1 MAVDETSEELSKDSD
16 IDIDKNLGNDLG
28 NDLGKNLGKDTAQNH
43 RQKSALAWVGVLLV
57 IALGIYFQNP
67 AYALLGALAL
77 RLILDVNPI
86 KKSATIGKLSLQTAI
101 VLLGFSLGIDS
112 LMQMS
117 SDYGLIVAIFVLG
130 TLGLGLLMGKLL
142 RSNEA
147 ETTLIASGTA
157 ICGGTAIATLAPL
170 INAKP
175 QQFAVA
181 TALVFLLNIIA
192 LLTFPYIGT
201 QLGLSQEVF
210 GAWVALAIH
219 DTSSVIATATIYGD
233 EAAQVAAAVKLGRT
247 LWLIPLAFA
256 VSLIYGR
263 REAKI
268 RVPTFVLLFV
278 GMAIVSRFIPLEPV
292 VVGYIGL
299 LSKTLLVIAL
309 AMIGLE
315 INRQTLSQMSM
326 RSIGLGVGLWIIVAP
341 IALLLVMYL

>member
-1 MAVDETSEELSKDSD
+1 MAVDETSKDVD
-16 IDIDKNLGNDLG
+16 ENPNNNLGN
-28 NDLGKNLGKDTAQNH
+28 NLGKDASNNTVKDPAQNQA
-43 RQKSALAWVGVLLV
+43 QKSALAWLGVLLV

-67 AYALLGALAL
+67 AYALLGALVL

-86 KKSATIGKLSLQTAI
+86 KQSGTIGKLSLQTAI

-117 SDYGLIVAIFVLG
+117 SDYGLIVAVFVLC
-130 TLGLGLLMGKLL
+130 TLGLGLLMGRLL
-142 RSNEA
+142 RSDEV

-219 DTSSVIATATIYGD
+219 DTSSVMATATIYGD

-278 GMAIVSRFIPLEPV
+278 GMAIVSRFVPLEPV
-292 VVGYIGL
+292 VVGYISL

-341 IALLLVMYL
+341 VALALVLYL

>member
-1 MAVDETSEELSKDSD
+1 MTADEASQGEALTHPEKHPHPL
-16 IDIDKNLGNDLG
+16 
-28 NDLGKNLGKDTAQNH
+28 
-43 RQKSALAWVGVLLV
+43 KSALVWLGVLLV
-57 IALGIYFQNP
+57 IAVGIYFQNP
-67 AYALLGALAL
+67 AYALLGALFL
-77 RLILDVNPI
+77 RLSLDVNPI
-86 KKSATIGKLSLQTAI
+86 KKSGTIGKLSLQTAI

-117 SDYGLIVAIFVLG
+117 SDYGVIVAVFVLG
-130 TLGLGLLMGKLL
+130 TLGLGLLIGKLL
-142 RSNEA
+142 RSNEV
-147 ETTLIASGTA
+147 ETTLLASGTA

-192 LLTFPYIGT
+192 LLTFPFIGT

-210 GAWVALAIH
+210 GAWVAVAIH
-219 DTSSVIATATIYGD
+219 DTSSVMATAAIYGD
-233 EAAQVAAAVKLGRT
+233 EAVQVAAAVKLGRT

-268 RVPTFVLLFV
+268 RVPTFVILFV
-278 GMAIVSRFIPLEPV
+278 GMAIASRFIPLEPV

-326 RSIGLGVGLWIIVAP
+326 RSIGLGVGLWVIVAP
-341 IALLLVMYL
+341 IALALVLYL

>member
-1 MAVDETSEELSKDSD
+1 MAVDETSKDVD
-16 IDIDKNLGNDLG
+16 ENPNNNLGN
-28 NDLGKNLGKDTAQNH
+28 NLGKDASDNTVKDPAQNQA
-43 RQKSALAWVGVLLV
+43 QKSALAWLGVSLV
-57 IALGIYFQNP
+57 LALGIYFQNP
-67 AYALLGALAL
+67 AYALLGALVL

-86 KKSATIGKLSLQTAI
+86 KQSGTIGKLSLQTAI

-117 SDYGLIVAIFVLG
+117 SDYGLIVAVFVLC
-130 TLGLGLLMGKLL
+130 TLGLGLLMGRLL
-142 RSNEA
+142 RSDEV

-219 DTSSVIATATIYGD
+219 DTSSVMATATIYGD

-247 LWLIPLAFA
+247 LWLIPLTFA

-278 GMAIVSRFIPLEPV
+278 GMAIVSRFVPLEPV
-292 VVGYIGL
+292 VVGYISL

-341 IALLLVMYL
+341 VALALVLYL

>member
-1 MAVDETSEELSKDSD
+1 MTADEASQGEPLTHPEKHPEKHPHSL
-16 IDIDKNLGNDLG
+16 
-28 NDLGKNLGKDTAQNH
+28 
-43 RQKSALAWVGVLLV
+43 KSALVWLGVLLV
-57 IALGIYFQNP
+57 IAVGIYFQNP
-67 AYALLGALAL
+67 AYALLGALFL
-77 RLILDVNPI
+77 RLSLDVNPI
-86 KKSATIGKLSLQTAI
+86 KKSGTIGKLSLQTAI

-117 SDYGLIVAIFVLG
+117 SDYGVIVAVFVLG
-130 TLGLGLLMGKLL
+130 TLGLGLLIGKLL
-142 RSNEA
+142 RSNEV
-147 ETTLIASGTA
+147 ETTLLASGTA

-192 LLTFPYIGT
+192 LLTFPFIGT

-219 DTSSVIATATIYGD
+219 DTSSVMATAAIYGD
-233 EAAQVAAAVKLGRT
+233 EAVQVAAAVKLGRT

-256 VSLIYGR
+256 VSLLYGR

-268 RVPTFVLLFV
+268 RVPTFVILFV
-278 GMAIVSRFIPLEPV
+278 GMAIASRFIPLEPV

-326 RSIGLGVGLWIIVAP
+326 RSIGLGVGLWVIVAP
-341 IALLLVMYL
+341 VALALVLYL

>member
-1 MAVDETSEELSKDSD
+1 MAVDETSEKRDADLSD
-16 IDIDKNLGNDLG
+16 NLGSDARNPIT
-28 NDLGKNLGKDTAQNH
+28 KDTPPNQAH
-43 RQKSALAWVGVLLV
+43 KSALAWLGVLLV
-57 IALGIYFQNP
+57 IAVGIYLQNP

-77 RLILDVNPI
+77 RLTLDVNPI
-86 KKSATIGKLSLQTAI
+86 KKSGTIGKLSLQAAI
-101 VLLGFSLGIDS
+101 VLLGFTLGIDS

-117 SDYGLIVAIFVLG
+117 SDYGLIVAVFVLS

-142 RSNEA
+142 ASNNV

-181 TALVFLLNIIA
+181 TALVFLLNIVA
-192 LLTFPYIGT
+192 LLTFPYLGA

-219 DTSSVIATATIYGD
+219 DTSSVMATAALYGD
-233 EAAQVAAAVKLGRT
+233 QAAQVAAAVKLGRT

-292 VVGYIGL
+292 MVGYISL

-326 RSIGLGVGLWIIVAP
+326 LSIGLGVGLWIIVAP
-341 IALLLVMYL
+341 LALVLVLYL

>member
-1 MAVDETSEELSKDSD
+1 MAVDETSKDPD
-16 IDIDKNLGNDLG
+16 KKIDKKLH
-28 NDLGKNLGKDTAQNH
+28 KNTAQNH
-43 RQKSALAWVGVLLV
+43 RQKSALVWLGVLLV
-57 IALGIYFQNP
+57 IVLGIYFQNP

-77 RLILDVNPI
+77 RLTIDVNPI
-86 KKSATIGKLSLQTAI
+86 KNSGTIGKLSLQTAI

-117 SDYGLIVAIFVLG
+117 SNYGVIVAVFVLG
-130 TLGLGLLMGKLL
+130 TLGLGLLVGKLL
-142 RSNEA
+142 RSNEV
-147 ETTLIASGTA
+147 ETTLLASGTA

-219 DTSSVIATATIYGD
+219 DTSSVIATASIYGD

-278 GMAIVSRFIPLEPV
+278 GMAVVSRFIPLEPV
-292 VVGYIGL
+292 VVGYISL
-299 LSKTLLVIAL
+299 MSKALLVIAL

-341 IALLLVMYL
+341 LALALVLYL

>member
-1 MAVDETSEELSKDSD
+1 MAVDETSKDPD
-16 IDIDKNLGNDLG
+16 KKIDKKLH
-28 NDLGKNLGKDTAQNH
+28 KNTAQNH
-43 RQKSALAWVGVLLV
+43 RQKSALVWLGVLLV
-57 IALGIYFQNP
+57 IVLGIYFQNP

-77 RLILDVNPI
+77 RLTINVNPI
-86 KKSATIGKLSLQTAI
+86 KNSGTIGKLSLQTAI

-117 SDYGLIVAIFVLG
+117 SNYGVIVAVFVLG

-142 RSNEA
+142 RSNEV
-147 ETTLIASGTA
+147 ETTLLASGTA

-181 TALVFLLNIIA
+181 TALVFLLNIVA

-219 DTSSVIATATIYGD
+219 DTSSVIATASIYGD

-278 GMAIVSRFIPLEPV
+278 GMAVVSRFIPLEPV
-292 VVGYIGL
+292 VVGYISL
-299 LSKTLLVIAL
+299 MSKALLVIAL

-341 IALLLVMYL
+341 LALALVLYL

>member
-1 MAVDETSEELSKDSD
+1 MAVDETSKDPNKK
-16 IDIDKNLGNDLG
+16 IDKTLD
-28 NDLGKNLGKDTAQNH
+28 KNTAQNH
-43 RQKSALAWVGVLLV
+43 RQKSALVWLGVLLV
-57 IALGIYFQNP
+57 IVLGIYFQNP

-77 RLILDVNPI
+77 RLTIDVNPI
-86 KKSATIGKLSLQTAI
+86 KNSGTIGKLSLQTAI

-117 SDYGLIVAIFVLG
+117 SDYGVIVAVFVLG

-142 RSNEA
+142 RSNEV
-147 ETTLIASGTA
+147 ETTLLASGTA

-170 INAKP
+170 INARP

-201 QLGLSQEVF
+201 QLSLSQEVF

-219 DTSSVIATATIYGD
+219 DTSSVIATASLYGD

-278 GMAIVSRFIPLEPV
+278 GMAVVSRFIPLEPV
-292 VVGYIGL
+292 VVGYISL
-299 LSKTLLVIAL
+299 MSKALLVIAL

-326 RSIGLGVGLWIIVAP
+326 RNIGLGVGLWIIVAP
-341 IALLLVMYL
+341 LALALVLYL

>member
-1 MAVDETSEELSKDSD
+1 MAVDETSKDPD
-16 IDIDKNLGNDLG
+16 KKIDKKLH
-28 NDLGKNLGKDTAQNH
+28 KNTAQNH
-43 RQKSALAWVGVLLV
+43 RQKSALVWLGVLLV
-57 IALGIYFQNP
+57 IVLGIYFQNP

-77 RLILDVNPI
+77 RLTIDVNPI
-86 KKSATIGKLSLQTAI
+86 KNSGTIGKLSLQTAI

-117 SDYGLIVAIFVLG
+117 SNYGVIVAVFVLG

-142 RSNEA
+142 RSNEV
-147 ETTLIASGTA
+147 ETTLLASGTA

-181 TALVFLLNIIA
+181 TALVFLLNIVA

-219 DTSSVIATATIYGD
+219 DTSSVIATASIYGD

-278 GMAIVSRFIPLEPV
+278 GMAVVSRFIPLEPV
-292 VVGYIGL
+292 VVGYISL
-299 LSKTLLVIAL
+299 MSKALLVIAL

-341 IALLLVMYL
+341 LALALVLYL

>member
-1 MAVDETSEELSKDSD
+1 MAVDETSKDPD
-16 IDIDKNLGNDLG
+16 KKIDKKLH
-28 NDLGKNLGKDTAQNH
+28 KNTTQNH
-43 RQKSALAWVGVLLV
+43 RQKSALVWLGVLLV
-57 IALGIYFQNP
+57 IVLGIYFQNP

-77 RLILDVNPI
+77 RLTIDVNPI
-86 KKSATIGKLSLQTAI
+86 KNSGTIGKLSLQTAI

-117 SDYGLIVAIFVLG
+117 SNYGVIVAVFVLG

-142 RSNEA
+142 RSNEV
-147 ETTLIASGTA
+147 ETTLLASGTA

-181 TALVFLLNIIA
+181 TALVFLLNIVA

-219 DTSSVIATATIYGD
+219 DTSSVIATASIYGD

-278 GMAIVSRFIPLEPV
+278 GMAVVSRFIPLEPV
-292 VVGYIGL
+292 VVGYISL
-299 LSKTLLVIAL
+299 MSKALLVIAL

-326 RSIGLGVGLWIIVAP
+326 RNIGLGVGLWIIVAP
-341 IALLLVMYL
+341 LALALVLYL

>member
-1 MAVDETSEELSKDSD
+1 MAVDETSKDPD
-16 IDIDKNLGNDLG
+16 KKIDKKLH
-28 NDLGKNLGKDTAQNH
+28 KNTAQNH
-43 RQKSALAWVGVLLV
+43 RQKSALVWLGVLLV
-57 IALGIYFQNP
+57 IVLGIYFQNP

-77 RLILDVNPI
+77 RLTIDVNPI
-86 KKSATIGKLSLQTAI
+86 KNSGTIGKLSLQTAI

-117 SDYGLIVAIFVLG
+117 SNYGVIVAVFVLG

-142 RSNEA
+142 RSNEV
-147 ETTLIASGTA
+147 ETTLLASGTA

-181 TALVFLLNIIA
+181 TALVFLLNIVA

-219 DTSSVIATATIYGD
+219 DTSSVIATASIYGD

-278 GMAIVSRFIPLEPV
+278 GMAVVSRFIPLEPV
-292 VVGYIGL
+292 VVGYISL
-299 LSKTLLVIAL
+299 MSKALLVIAL

-326 RSIGLGVGLWIIVAP
+326 RSIVLGVGLWIIVAP
-341 IALLLVMYL
+341 LALALVLYL

>member
-1 MAVDETSEELSKDSD
+1 MAVDETSKDVD
-16 IDIDKNLGNDLG
+16 ENPNNNLGN
-28 NDLGKNLGKDTAQNH
+28 NLGKDASDNTVKDPAQNQA
-43 RQKSALAWVGVLLV
+43 QKSALAWLGVSLV

-67 AYALLGALAL
+67 AYALLGALVL

-86 KKSATIGKLSLQTAI
+86 KQSGTIGKLSLQTAI

-117 SDYGLIVAIFVLG
+117 SDYGLIVAVFVLC
-130 TLGLGLLMGKLL
+130 TLGLGLLMGRLL
-142 RSNEA
+142 RSDEV

-219 DTSSVIATATIYGD
+219 DTSSVMATATIYGD

-278 GMAIVSRFIPLEPV
+278 GMAIVSRFVPLEPV
-292 VVGYIGL
+292 VVGYISL

-341 IALLLVMYL
+341 VALALVLYL

>member
-1 MAVDETSEELSKDSD
+1 MAVDETSKDLD
-16 IDIDKNLGNDLG
+16 ENPN
-28 NDLGKNLGKDTAQNH
+28 NNLGKGASNTTVKETALNQN
-43 RQKSALAWVGVLLV
+43 QKSALVWLGVLLV

-67 AYALLGALAL
+67 AYALLGTLAL

-86 KKSATIGKLSLQTAI
+86 KKSGTIGKLSLQTAI

-117 SDYGLIVAIFVLG
+117 SDYGLVVAVFVLG
-130 TLGLGLLMGKLL
+130 TLGLGLLVGRLL
-142 RSNEA
+142 RSDEA

-219 DTSSVIATATIYGD
+219 DTSSVMATATIYGD

-278 GMAIVSRFIPLEPV
+278 GMAIVSRFVPLEPV
-292 VVGYIGL
+292 VVGYISL

-315 INRQTLSQMSM
+315 IDRQTLSQMSV

-341 IALLLVMYL
+341 VALALVLYL

>member
-1 MAVDETSEELSKDSD
+1 MASDETS
-16 IDIDKNLGNDLG
+16 
-28 NDLGKNLGKDTAQNH
+28 QNNVQEQPQ
-43 RQKSALAWVGVLLV
+43 RSAIALLGVLLV
-57 IALGIYFQNP
+57 IGLGIYYQNP
-67 AYALLGALAL
+67 AYALLGALFL
-77 RLILDVNPI
+77 RLTLNVNPI
-86 KKSATIGKLSLQTAI
+86 KSSGTIGKLSLQTAI
-101 VLLGFSLGIDS
+101 ILLGFSLGIDS

-117 SDYGLIVAIFVLG
+117 SDYGLIVAIFIFG
-130 TLGLGLLMGKLL
+130 TLGLGWLAGKIL
-142 RSNEA
+142 RSNSK

-170 INAKP
+170 IDAKP

-181 TALVFLLNIIA
+181 TALVFLLNVIA

-219 DTSSVIATATIYGD
+219 DTSSVVATAAIYGD

-256 VSLIYGR
+256 VSLIYR
-263 REAKI
+263 RHEAKI
-268 RVPTFVLLFV
+268 RVPTFILLFV
-278 GMAIVSRFIPLEPV
+278 GMAVASRFIPLEPV
-292 VVGYIGL
+292 LVGYIGL
-299 LSKTLLVIAL
+299 TSKVLLVIAL

-326 RSIGLGVGLWIIVAP
+326 RSVVLGVGLWVIVAP
-341 IALLLVMYL
+341 IALLLVLYV

>member
-1 MAVDETSEELSKDSD
+1 MAVDETSKDVD
-16 IDIDKNLGNDLG
+16 ENPNNNLGN
-28 NDLGKNLGKDTAQNH
+28 NLGKDASNNTVKDPAQNQA
-43 RQKSALAWVGVLLV
+43 QKSALAWLGVSLV

-67 AYALLGALAL
+67 AYALLGALVL

-86 KKSATIGKLSLQTAI
+86 KQSGTIGKLSLQTAI

-117 SDYGLIVAIFVLG
+117 SDYGLIVAVFVLG
-130 TLGLGLLMGKLL
+130 TLGLGLLMGRLL
-142 RSNEA
+142 RSDEV

-219 DTSSVIATATIYGD
+219 DTSSVMATAAIYGD

-278 GMAIVSRFIPLEPV
+278 GMAIVSRFVPLEPV
-292 VVGYIGL
+292 VVGYISL

-341 IALLLVMYL
+341 VALALVLNL

>member
-1 MAVDETSEELSKDSD
+1 MTVDETSQDVAPQHSQKYPQD
-16 IDIDKNLGNDLG
+16 
-28 NDLGKNLGKDTAQNH
+28 H
-43 RQKSALAWVGVLLV
+43 RQKSALVWLGVFLV

-67 AYALLGALAL
+67 AYALLGALLL
-77 RLILDVNPI
+77 RLTLNVNPI
-86 KKSATIGKLSLQTAI
+86 KNSATIGKLSLQTAI

-117 SDYGLIVAIFVLG
+117 SDYGVIVAVFVLG
-130 TLGLGLLMGKLL
+130 TLGLGLLMGKFL
-142 RSNEA
+142 RSDEV

-170 INAKP
+170 VNAKP

-181 TALVFLLNIIA
+181 TALVFLLNIVA
-192 LLTFPYIGT
+192 LLTFPFIGT
-201 QLGLSQEVF
+201 LLGLSQEVF

-219 DTSSVIATATIYGD
+219 DTSSVIATAAIYGD

-278 GMAIVSRFIPLEPV
+278 GMAVISRFIPLEPV

-299 LSKTLLVIAL
+299 LSKALLVIAL

-341 IALLLVMYL
+341 IALLLVLYR

>member
-1 MAVDETSEELSKDSD
+1 MAVDETSKDVD
-16 IDIDKNLGNDLG
+16 ENPNNNLGN
-28 NDLGKNLGKDTAQNH
+28 NLGKDASDNTVKDPAQNQA
-43 RQKSALAWVGVLLV
+43 QKSALAWLGVSLV
-57 IALGIYFQNP
+57 LALGIYFQNP
-67 AYALLGALAL
+67 AYALLGALVL

-86 KKSATIGKLSLQTAI
+86 KQSGTIGKLSLQTAI

-117 SDYGLIVAIFVLG
+117 SDYGLIVAVFVLG
-130 TLGLGLLMGKLL
+130 TLGLGLLMGRLL
-142 RSNEA
+142 RSDEV

-219 DTSSVIATATIYGD
+219 DTSSVMATATIYGD

-278 GMAIVSRFIPLEPV
+278 GMAIVSRFVPLEPV
-292 VVGYIGL
+292 VVGYISL

-341 IALLLVMYL
+341 VALALVLYL

>member
-1 MAVDETSEELSKDSD
+1 MAVDETSKDVD
-16 IDIDKNLGNDLG
+16 ENPN
-28 NDLGKNLGKDTAQNH
+28 NNLGKDASDNTVKDPAQNQA
-43 RQKSALAWVGVLLV
+43 QKSALAWLGVSLV
-57 IALGIYFQNP
+57 LALGIYFQNP
-67 AYALLGALAL
+67 AYALLGALVL

-86 KKSATIGKLSLQTAI
+86 KQSGTIGKLSLQTAI

-117 SDYGLIVAIFVLG
+117 SDYGLIVAVFVLC
-130 TLGLGLLMGKLL
+130 TLGLGLLMGRLL
-142 RSNEA
+142 RSDEV

-219 DTSSVIATATIYGD
+219 DTSSVMATATIYGD

-278 GMAIVSRFIPLEPV
+278 GMAIVSRFVPLEPV
-292 VVGYIGL
+292 VVGYISL

-341 IALLLVMYL
+341 VALALVLYL

>member
-1 MAVDETSEELSKDSD
+1 MAVDETSKDPD
-16 IDIDKNLGNDLG
+16 KKIDKKLH
-28 NDLGKNLGKDTAQNH
+28 KNTAQNH
-43 RQKSALAWVGVLLV
+43 RQKSALVWLGVLLV
-57 IALGIYFQNP
+57 IVLGIYFQNP

-77 RLILDVNPI
+77 RLTINVNPI
-86 KKSATIGKLSLQTAI
+86 KNSGTICKLSLQTAI

-117 SDYGLIVAIFVLG
+117 SNYGVIVAVFVLG

-142 RSNEA
+142 RSNEV
-147 ETTLIASGTA
+147 ETTLLASGTA

-181 TALVFLLNIIA
+181 TALVFLLNIVA

-219 DTSSVIATATIYGD
+219 DTSSVIATASIYGD
-233 EAAQVAAAVKLGRT
+233 EAAQVAAAVKIGRT

-268 RVPTFVLLFV
+268 RVLIFVLFIV
-278 GMAIVSRFIPLEPV
+278 GMAVVSRFIPLEPV
-292 VVGYIGL
+292 IVGYISL
-299 LSKTLLVIAL
+299 MSKALLVIAL

-341 IALLLVMYL
+341 LALALVLYL

>member
-1 MAVDETSEELSKDSD
+1 MAVDETSKDVD
-16 IDIDKNLGNDLG
+16 ENPN
-28 NDLGKNLGKDTAQNH
+28 NNLGKDASDNTVKDPAQNQA
-43 RQKSALAWVGVLLV
+43 QKSALAWLGVSLV
-57 IALGIYFQNP
+57 LALGIYFQNP
-67 AYALLGALAL
+67 AYALLGALVL

-86 KKSATIGKLSLQTAI
+86 KQSGTIGKLSLQTAI

-117 SDYGLIVAIFVLG
+117 SDYGLIVAVFVLG
-130 TLGLGLLMGKLL
+130 TLGLGLLMGRLL
-142 RSNEA
+142 RSNEV

-219 DTSSVIATATIYGD
+219 DTSSVMATATIYGD

-278 GMAIVSRFIPLEPV
+278 GMAIVSRFVPLEPV
-292 VVGYIGL
+292 VVGYISL

-341 IALLLVMYL
+341 VALALVLYL

>member
-1 MAVDETSEELSKDSD
+1 MASDETS
-16 IDIDKNLGNDLG
+16 
-28 NDLGKNLGKDTAQNH
+28 QNNVQEQPQ
-43 RQKSALAWVGVLLV
+43 RSAIALLGVLLV
-57 IALGIYFQNP
+57 IGLGIYYQNP
-67 AYALLGALAL
+67 AYALLGALFL
-77 RLILDVNPI
+77 RLTLNVNPI
-86 KKSATIGKLSLQTAI
+86 KSSGTIGKLSLQTAI
-101 VLLGFSLGIDS
+101 ILLGFSLGIDS

-117 SDYGLIVAIFVLG
+117 SDYGLIVAIFIFG
-130 TLGLGLLMGKLL
+130 TLGLGWLAGKIL
-142 RSNEA
+142 RSNSK

-170 INAKP
+170 IDAKP

-181 TALVFLLNIIA
+181 TALVFLLNVIA

-219 DTSSVIATATIYGD
+219 DTSSVVATAAIYGD

-256 VSLIYGR
+256 VSLIYR
-263 REAKI
+263 RHEAKI
-268 RVPTFVLLFV
+268 RVPTFILLFV
-278 GMAIVSRFIPLEPV
+278 GMAVASRFIPLEPV
-292 VVGYIGL
+292 LVSYIGL
-299 LSKTLLVIAL
+299 TSKVLLVVAL

-326 RSIGLGVGLWIIVAP
+326 RSVVLGIGLWVIVAP
-341 IALLLVMYL
+341 IALLLVLYV

>member
-1 MAVDETSEELSKDSD
+1 MAVDETSKDPD
-16 IDIDKNLGNDLG
+16 KKIDKKLH
-28 NDLGKNLGKDTAQNH
+28 KNTAQNH
-43 RQKSALAWVGVLLV
+43 REKSALVLLGVLLV
-57 IALGIYFQNP
+57 ILLGIYFQNP

-77 RLILDVNPI
+77 RLTIDVNPI
-86 KKSATIGKLSLQTAI
+86 KNSGTIGKLSLQTAI

-117 SDYGLIVAIFVLG
+117 SNYGVIVAVFVLG

-142 RSNEA
+142 RSNEV
-147 ETTLIASGTA
+147 ETTLLASGTA

-181 TALVFLLNIIA
+181 TALVFLLNIVA

-219 DTSSVIATATIYGD
+219 DTSSVIATASIYGD

-278 GMAIVSRFIPLEPV
+278 GMAVVSRFIPLEPV
-292 VVGYIGL
+292 VVGYISL
-299 LSKTLLVIAL
+299 MSKALLVIAL

-341 IALLLVMYL
+341 LALALVLYL

>member
-1 MAVDETSEELSKDSD
+1 MAVDEASKDLSKNQGHDSIKNIVED
-16 IDIDKNLGNDLG
+16 PDKG
-28 NDLGKNLGKDTAQNH
+28 TSPNH
-43 RQKSALAWVGVLLV
+43 GQKSTLAWLGLLSV
-57 IALGIYFQNP
+57 ITIGIYFQNP

-86 KKSATIGKLSLQTAI
+86 KKSSAIGKLSLQTAI

-130 TLGLGLLMGKLL
+130 TLGSGLVMGRLL
-142 RSNEA
+142 RADEV
-147 ETTLIASGTA
+147 ETTLIASGTS

-219 DTSSVIATATIYGD
+219 DTSSVMATATIYGD

-278 GMAIVSRFIPLEPV
+278 CMAIVSRFIPLEPV
-292 VVGYIGL
+292 VVGYISL
-299 LSKTLLVIAL
+299 ISKTLLVIAL

-326 RSIGLGVGLWIIVAP
+326 RSIGLGVGLWMIVAP
-341 IALLLVMYL
+341 VALALVLYL

>member
-1 MAVDETSEELSKDSD
+1 MAVDETSKDVD
-16 IDIDKNLGNDLG
+16 ENPNNNLGN
-28 NDLGKNLGKDTAQNH
+28 NLGKDASDNTVKDPAQNQA
-43 RQKSALAWVGVLLV
+43 QKSALAWLGVSLV
-57 IALGIYFQNP
+57 LALGIYFQNP
-67 AYALLGALAL
+67 AYALLGALVL

-86 KKSATIGKLSLQTAI
+86 KQSGTIGKLSLQTAI

-117 SDYGLIVAIFVLG
+117 SDYGLIVAVFVLC
-130 TLGLGLLMGKLL
+130 TLGLGLLMGRLL
-142 RSNEA
+142 RSDEV

-219 DTSSVIATATIYGD
+219 DTSSVMATATIYGD

-278 GMAIVSRFIPLEPV
+278 GMAIVSRFVPLEPV
-292 VVGYIGL
+292 VVGYISL
-299 LSKTLLVIAL
+299 LSKTLLFIAL

-341 IALLLVMYL
+341 VALALVLYL

>member
-1 MAVDETSEELSKDSD
+1 MAVDETSKDPD
-16 IDIDKNLGNDLG
+16 KKIDKKLH
-28 NDLGKNLGKDTAQNH
+28 KNTAQNH
-43 RQKSALAWVGVLLV
+43 RQKSALVWLGVLLV
-57 IALGIYFQNP
+57 IVLGIYFQNP

-77 RLILDVNPI
+77 RLTIDVNPI
-86 KKSATIGKLSLQTAI
+86 KNSGTIGKLSLQTAI

-117 SDYGLIVAIFVLG
+117 SNYGVIVAVFVLG

-142 RSNEA
+142 RSNEV
-147 ETTLIASGTA
+147 ETTLLASGTA

-181 TALVFLLNIIA
+181 TALVFLLNIVA

-219 DTSSVIATATIYGD
+219 DTSSVIATASIYGD

-278 GMAIVSRFIPLEPV
+278 GMAVVSRFIPLVPV
-292 VVGYIGL
+292 VVGYISL
-299 LSKTLLVIAL
+299 MSKALLVIAL

-341 IALLLVMYL
+341 LALALVLYL

>member
-1 MAVDETSEELSKDSD
+1 MAVDETSKDVD
-16 IDIDKNLGNDLG
+16 ENPNNNLGN
-28 NDLGKNLGKDTAQNH
+28 NLGKDASDNTVKDPAQNQA
-43 RQKSALAWVGVLLV
+43 QKSALAWLGVSLV
-57 IALGIYFQNP
+57 LALGIYFQNP
-67 AYALLGALAL
+67 AYALLGALVL

-86 KKSATIGKLSLQTAI
+86 KQSGTIGKLSLQTAI

-117 SDYGLIVAIFVLG
+117 SDYGLIVAVFVLC
-130 TLGLGLLMGKLL
+130 TLGLGLLMGRLL
-142 RSNEA
+142 RSDEV

-219 DTSSVIATATIYGD
+219 DTSSVMATATIYGD

-278 GMAIVSRFIPLEPV
+278 GMAIVSRFVPLEPV
-292 VVGYIGL
+292 VVGYISL

-341 IALLLVMYL
+341 VALALVLYL

>member
-1 MAVDETSEELSKDSD
+1 
-16 IDIDKNLGNDLG
+16 
-28 NDLGKNLGKDTAQNH
+28 
-43 RQKSALAWVGVLLV
+43 
-57 IALGIYFQNP
+57 
-67 AYALLGALAL
+67 
-77 RLILDVNPI
+77 
-86 KKSATIGKLSLQTAI
+86 
-101 VLLGFSLGIDS
+101 
-112 LMQMS
+112 MQMS
-117 SDYGLIVAIFVLG
+117 SDYGLIVAVFVLG
-130 TLGLGLLMGKLL
+130 TLGLGLLMGRLL
-142 RSNEA
+142 RSDEV

-175 QQFAVA
+175 QQFALA

-219 DTSSVIATATIYGD
+219 DTSSVMATATIYGD
-233 EAAQVAAAVKLGRT
+233 DAAQVAAAVKLGRT

-278 GMAIVSRFIPLEPV
+278 GMAIVSRFVPLEPV
-292 VVGYIGL
+292 VVGYISL

-341 IALLLVMYL
+341 VALALVLYL

>member
-1 MAVDETSEELSKDSD
+1 MAVDETSKDPD
-16 IDIDKNLGNDLG
+16 KKIDKKLH
-28 NDLGKNLGKDTAQNH
+28 KNTAQNH
-43 RQKSALAWVGVLLV
+43 RQKSALVWLGVLLV
-57 IALGIYFQNP
+57 IVLGIYFQNP

-77 RLILDVNPI
+77 RLTIDVNPI
-86 KKSATIGKLSLQTAI
+86 KNSGTIGKLSLQTAI

-117 SDYGLIVAIFVLG
+117 SNYGVIVAVFVLG

-142 RSNEA
+142 RSNEV
-147 ETTLIASGTA
+147 ETTLLASGTA

-181 TALVFLLNIIA
+181 TALVFLLNIVA

-219 DTSSVIATATIYGD
+219 DTSSVIAPASIYGD

-278 GMAIVSRFIPLEPV
+278 GMAVVSRFIPLEPV
-292 VVGYIGL
+292 VVGYISL
-299 LSKTLLVIAL
+299 MSKALLVIAL

-341 IALLLVMYL
+341 LALALVLYL

>member
-1 MAVDETSEELSKDSD
+1 MAVDETSKDLD
-16 IDIDKNLGNDLG
+16 ENPNNNLGEGASNTTV
-28 NDLGKNLGKDTAQNH
+28 KETALNQN
-43 RQKSALAWVGVLLV
+43 QKSALVWLGVLLV

-67 AYALLGALAL
+67 AYALLGTLAL

-86 KKSATIGKLSLQTAI
+86 KKSGTIGKLSLQTAI

-117 SDYGLIVAIFVLG
+117 SDYGLVVAVFVLG
-130 TLGLGLLMGKLL
+130 TLGLGLLVGRLL
-142 RSNEA
+142 RSDEA

-201 QLGLSQEVF
+201 ALGLSQEIF

-219 DTSSVIATATIYGD
+219 DTSSVMATATIYGD
-233 EAAQVAAAVKLGRT
+233 EAAQ
-247 LWLIPLAFA
+247 
-256 VSLIYGR
+256 
-263 REAKI
+263 
-268 RVPTFVLLFV
+268 
-278 GMAIVSRFIPLEPV
+278 
-292 VVGYIGL
+292 
-299 LSKTLLVIAL
+299 
-309 AMIGLE
+309 
-315 INRQTLSQMSM
+315 
-326 RSIGLGVGLWIIVAP
+326 
-341 IALLLVMYL
+341 LLLP

>member
-1 MAVDETSEELSKDSD
+1 MAVDETSKDVD
-16 IDIDKNLGNDLG
+16 ENPN
-28 NDLGKNLGKDTAQNH
+28 NNLGKDASDNTVKDPAQNQA
-43 RQKSALAWVGVLLV
+43 QKSALAWLGVSLV
-57 IALGIYFQNP
+57 LALGIYFQNP
-67 AYALLGALAL
+67 AYALLGALVL

-86 KKSATIGKLSLQTAI
+86 KQSGTIGKLSLQTAI

-117 SDYGLIVAIFVLG
+117 SDYGLIVAVFVLG
-130 TLGLGLLMGKLL
+130 TLGLGLLMGRLL
-142 RSNEA
+142 RSDQV

-219 DTSSVIATATIYGD
+219 DTSSVMATATIYGD

-278 GMAIVSRFIPLEPV
+278 GMAIVSRFVPLEPV
-292 VVGYIGL
+292 VVGYISL

-341 IALLLVMYL
+341 VALALVLYL

>member
-1 MAVDETSEELSKDSD
+1 MAVDETSKDVD
-16 IDIDKNLGNDLG
+16 ENPN
-28 NDLGKNLGKDTAQNH
+28 NNLGKDASDNTVKDPAQNQA
-43 RQKSALAWVGVLLV
+43 QKSASAWLGVSLV
-57 IALGIYFQNP
+57 LALGIYFQNP
-67 AYALLGALAL
+67 AYALLGALVL

-86 KKSATIGKLSLQTAI
+86 KQSGTIGKLSLQTAI

-117 SDYGLIVAIFVLG
+117 SDYGLIVAVFVLC
-130 TLGLGLLMGKLL
+130 TLGLGLLMGRLL
-142 RSNEA
+142 RSDEV

-219 DTSSVIATATIYGD
+219 DTSSVMATATIYGD

-278 GMAIVSRFIPLEPV
+278 GMAIVSRFVPLEPV
-292 VVGYIGL
+292 VVGYISL

-341 IALLLVMYL
+341 VALALVLYL

>member
-1 MAVDETSEELSKDSD
+1 MAVDETSKDVD
-16 IDIDKNLGNDLG
+16 ENPN
-28 NDLGKNLGKDTAQNH
+28 NNLGKDASNNTVKDPAQNQA
-43 RQKSALAWVGVLLV
+43 QKSALAWLGVSLV

-67 AYALLGALAL
+67 AYALLGALVL

-86 KKSATIGKLSLQTAI
+86 KQSGTIGKLSLQAAI

-117 SDYGLIVAIFVLG
+117 SDYGLIVAVFVLG
-130 TLGLGLLMGKLL
+130 TLGLGLLMGRLL
-142 RSNEA
+142 RSDEV

-219 DTSSVIATATIYGD
+219 DTSSVMATATIYGD

-278 GMAIVSRFIPLEPV
+278 GMAIVSRFVPLEPV
-292 VVGYIGL
+292 VVGYISL

-341 IALLLVMYL
+341 VALALVLYL

>member
-1 MAVDETSEELSKDSD
+1 MAVDETSKDPD
-16 IDIDKNLGNDLG
+16 KKIDKKLH
-28 NDLGKNLGKDTAQNH
+28 KNTAQNH
-43 RQKSALAWVGVLLV
+43 RQKSALVLLGVLLV
-57 IALGIYFQNP
+57 IVLGIYFQNP

-77 RLILDVNPI
+77 RLTIDVNPI
-86 KKSATIGKLSLQTAI
+86 KNSGTIGKLSLQTAI

-117 SDYGLIVAIFVLG
+117 SNYGVIVAVFVLG

-142 RSNEA
+142 RSNEV
-147 ETTLIASGTA
+147 ETTLLASGTA

-181 TALVFLLNIIA
+181 TALVFLLNIVA

-219 DTSSVIATATIYGD
+219 DTSSVIATASIYGD

-278 GMAIVSRFIPLEPV
+278 GMAVVSRFIPLEPV
-292 VVGYIGL
+292 VVGYISL
-299 LSKTLLVIAL
+299 MSKALLVIAL

-341 IALLLVMYL
+341 LALALVLYL